1 MVPGDG
7 KRARQ
12 TALGNKIARQKH
24 PTSFNNGPSWSFD
37 ISTRVPRPIIP
48 VRHGVLDLRS
58 QPGRKK
64 KEEDT
69 LGQHDDPP
77 NEADDGLPSEEM
89 APLGHTRHDMGRTD
103 VFSNVMAPCRA
114 MPILWS
120 AISISDRHDPKEEIL
135 AYSAWGGG
143 GALWYSSPRLAFLLV
158 FYLLVPVAA
167 LEGSARFRI
176 TVLLFRKMERGGGK
190 HPLRLGLR
198 HRKAE
203 RPIGSRTNERFTIL
217 QRLPTVQE
225 AMPGYRGLCQDP
237 GQKGGVGGFA

>member
-89 APLGHTRHDMGRTD
+89 GPSRVHTT
-103 VFSNVMAPCRA
+103 
-114 MPILWS
+114 
-120 AISISDRHDPKEEIL
+120 
-135 AYSAWGGG
+135 
-143 GALWYSSPRLAFLLV
+143 
-158 FYLLVPVAA
+158 
-167 LEGSARFRI
+167 
-176 TVLLFRKMERGGGK
+176 
-190 HPLRLGLR
+190 
-198 HRKAE
+198 
-203 RPIGSRTNERFTIL
+203 
-217 QRLPTVQE
+217 
-225 AMPGYRGLCQDP
+225 
-237 GQKGGVGGFA
+237 